1 MKKIF
6 ILAVSAVLLAAG
18 CQKTEIQNEARTPIG
33 FSSQIGKLTKAVA
46 SSTPN
51 AENAGQFDNLYQ
63 QSFKVWGYFA
73 TEGDINYAKNE
84 LYLGGVNVFGDKTEA
99 EGEDGKPVDMFTWHT
114 SDTYYWPGK
123 DKELDIY
130 AISSWENADQG
141 YALTLVDTESPN
153 NNVTI
158 DPVSRTVTVKDFVVK
173 SGADNDL
180 MVAPMIRQDQDDAK
194 EVKPAFKHALT
205 KVLVKFKRS
214 GEYPV
219 YVVSATTSPIN
230 SKATLSVTNT
240 EPTSTS
246 GPKLSKAELSWGEQS
261 EPVQYLAQCAQTF
274 VEIPNVVGGSK
285 TTYSGVELPYD
296 ETTEAGTFVT
306 FGSWLLLPQEITTD
320 IADPLKDIYLDVEY
334 IVAGNYIQQR
344 FMLKAGNVTEWKK
357 NQQTTYNVTI
367 SPDDITFEPEVDAW
381 TSENNQTDE
390 FEN

>member
-33 FSSQIGKLTKAVA
+33 FSSQIGKLTKADA
-46 SSTPN
+46 PN
-51 AENAGQFDNLYQ
+51 AEHSDPYVNLYEQ
-63 QSFKVWGYFA
+63 NFKVWGYFA
-73 TEGDINYAKNE
+73 TADDINFSLNE
-84 LYLGGVNVFGDKTEA
+84 LYLKGVLVKGAETATTGAYSWYTE
-99 EGEDGKPVDMFTWHT
+99 
-114 SDTYYWPGK
+114 DTYYWPGK

-158 DPVSRTVTVKDFVVK
+158 DPLSRTVTVKDFVVK

-246 GPKLSKAELSWGEQS
+246 GPKLSTAELTWGEQS

-274 VEIPNVVGGSK
+274 VQIPNVVGGTE
-285 TTYSGVELPYD
+285 TTYLGVELPYD

-306 FGSWLLLPQEITTD
+306 FGSWLLLPQEITTN

-381 TSENNQTDE
+381 TSEKNQTDE
-390 FEN
+390 FYN